1 MNAYAGAVAALSAAL
16 SGVEG
21 VRYHSDSGKT
31 VQPPA
36 TLLGPP
42 TFAYETYTAD
52 PSTATVVVALVVK
65 AGDDGDARLLAL
77 LPAVTAAL
85 HDNTDAIVRSATP
98 GTWRTGGSDLPAYLI
113 EIEVSL
119 S

>member
-1 MNAYAGAVAALSAAL
+1 MNAYADAVAALRAAL

-21 VRYHSDSGKT
+21 VRHHSDTGKT

-77 LPAVTAAL
+77 LPAVTAAI
-85 HDNTDAIVRSATP
+85 HNNTDAVVLTATP
-98 GTWRTGGSDLPAYLI
+98 GSWTTGGSDLPAYLI
-113 EIEVSL
+113 ELECSL
-119 S
+119 